1 MNLKEEVDTLKGK
14 IEEVRKEVRV
24 RPKNRGEGG
33 WSGNGIEQVGL
44 NNVRARSEEGTGNQG
59 N

>member
-33 WSGNGIEQVGL
+33 
-44 NNVRARSEEGTGNQG
+44 
-59 N
+59 